1 MIKLKRLKELEC
13 VKNMRANKAKKET
26 RLDKAALSTLA
37 ARKHEAGERRT
48 STDTNTLRANM
59 SIPNLIIYHPLKRQ
73 HKTNHIQSLI
83 IFPRQYH
90 LVFLNQNVCILFF
103 KFCYY
108 QICRITIEENNSTL

>member
-13 VKNMRANKAKKET
+13 VKNMRANNEKKEMLMQQNKT
-26 RLDKAALSTLA
+26 RRDKAALSTLA

-108 QICRITIEENNSTL
+108 QICRITI